1 MFPLW
6 RRFPRLTTLDLAPK
20 APLGPLG
27 RPSAKAPTAIEANS
41 GTRWDGEASVLATHK
56 ENDETTSLRK
66 NLHGCLD
73 ASDGLHCGPTV
84 LASRGGQS
92 RQKWE
97 YQIVG
102 SGFVG
107 SGQVDKLNKLGEEGW
122 EVVTLNASNRVLLR
136 RAK

>member
-1 MFPLW
+1 MKLHPFVRICSVALMLVGA
-6 RRFPRLTTLDLAPK
+6 FIA
-20 APLGPLG
+20 GQQYS
-27 RPSAKAPTAIEANS
+27 RPVVA
-41 GTRWDGEASVLATHK
+41 
-56 ENDETTSLRK
+56 
-66 NLHGCLD
+66 
-73 ASDGLHCGPTV
+73 
-84 LASRGGQS
+84 QS